1 MHTFLRV
8 MFEAALDYGVAE
20 DMQRELML
28 QWTSGSSG
36 TFVPR
41 YHHVS
46 TEMRERINRSTFSS
60 EMWMSRGQYCDF
72 VPQAVMFNA
81 RLLMRRTLVAKV
93 PLGAP
98 WRFIQT
104 DILSYIAAGLHCLVY
119 RHMVVL
125 EKGYIRTIVIA

>member
-1 MHTFLRV
+1 
-8 MFEAALDYGVAE
+8 
-20 DMQRELML
+20 MQRELML

-81 RLLMRRTLVAKV
+81 RLPMRRTLVAKV

-98 WRFIQT
+98 WRFIQKT
-104 DILSYIAAGLHCLVY
+104 FYRTSQLDYIAWCTDTWWCWRRGISE
-119 RHMVVL
+119 R
-125 EKGYIRTIVIA
+125 